1 MIFPFR
7 HRIGMAALISACLIL
22 ALCFFRG
29 EMFFMRKSRV
39 VEYTADDRFSLKVYT
54 NYFNFGFPGQGSD
67 VPCYVVLCRNLRD
80 FESAARHL
88 PGIATV
94 SSRRPYQRS
103 AQPLT
108 FNQKPETRN
117 QKPETRNSKPETRN
131 PKLETP
137 KLPCRSQN

>member
-67 VPCYVVLCRNLRD
+67 VPCYVVLCRNGWRVGGGWIDMLQRWRGIVKRQECRFPEKGELRLTG
-80 FESAARHL
+80 HTGQ
-88 PGIATV
+88 PG
-94 SSRRPYQRS
+94 P
-103 AQPLT
+103 PGL
-108 FNQKPETRN
+108 
-117 QKPETRNSKPETRN
+117 
-131 PKLETP
+131 
-137 KLPCRSQN
+137 